1 MTLTPLRQASSL
13 WRKAIHASE
22 QQASK
27 APSPSASA
35 SGLASAPPSLTLCH
49 RGQSLLQESKQ
60 ETTSKALCKSG
71 RFPFGHAD
79 PAKNVTMQLVYLAC
93 LRFCLHVALAL
104 IHRRLPHM
112 DMLVYV
118 LRGLQATSSS
128 VCSFTCNANKWPIP
142 KTQVKLKA
150 QFAVHIS
157 LFFFLTVGFAFILT
171 VTYTILA
178 QLIMYY

>member
-1 MTLTPLRQASSL
+1 MEESDPCIQA
-13 WRKAIHASE
+13 
-22 QQASK
+22 ASK
-27 APSPSASA
+27 QGPSPSASA
-35 SGLASAPPSLTLCH
+35 LIRGLASAPPSLTLCH

-118 LRGLQATSSS
+118 LRGLQAMSSS

-150 QFAVHIS
+150 QFAAP
-157 LFFFLTVGFAFILT
+157 LFFPFLVSFAF
-171 VTYTILA
+171 V
-178 QLIMYY
+178 

>member
-112 DMLVYV
+112 DMLVYLCTSMCV

-128 VCSFTCNANKWPIP
+128 LSLCALSHALQINGRFPRP
-142 KTQVKLKA
+142 KSSSKLNL
-150 QFAVHIS
+150 QL
-157 LFFFLTVGFAFILT
+157 LFFFSF
-171 VTYTILA
+171 
-178 QLIMYY
+178 